1 MTQEVWNKIIN
12 SEMLLIGIG
21 TQLSVKEDNE
31 KQIDEVY
38 DTLAKLAK
46 GRNCFVITSNT
57 DQKLLDGRISKFLT
71 AAPKVEGQEKQWEA
85 YMNWL
90 SCSLTHE
97 LTILELGEGFADPM
111 VMRWPFEKVLSMH
124 QKATLIRVHRI
135 RLKETHLP
143 DELQP
148 KAGAFLVQTVHTFDT
163 TEKNQMYRQELL
175 GLEAKVKEIAEQL
188 SHE

>member
-111 VMRWPFEKVLSMH
+111 VMRWPFEKVLYMH
-124 QKATLIRVHRI
+124 QKATLIRVHPMLYQVPADLNGRGI
-135 RLKETHLP
+135 GVKENCI
-143 DELQP
+143 Q
-148 KAGAFLVQTVHTFDT
+148 F
-163 TEKNQMYRQELL
+163 
-175 GLEAKVKEIAEQL
+175 VKEIAEQL

>member
-31 KQIDEVY
+31 KQIDEAY

-97 LTILELGEGFADPM
+97 LTILELGEGFADPL
-111 VMRWPFEKVLSMH
+111 VLLM
-124 QKATLIRVHRI
+124 RVHPMLYQVPADLNGRGI
-135 RLKETHLP
+135 GVKE
-143 DELQP
+143 DCIQ
-148 KAGAFLVQTVHTFDT
+148 F
-163 TEKNQMYRQELL
+163 
-175 GLEAKVKEIAEQL
+175 VKEIAEQL

>member
-1 MTQEVWNKIIN
+1 M
-12 SEMLLIGIG
+12 
-21 TQLSVKEDNE
+21 KEDNE

-124 QKATLIRVHRI
+124 QKATLIRVHPMLYQVPADLNGRGI
-135 RLKETHLP
+135 GVKENCI
-143 DELQP
+143 Q
-148 KAGAFLVQTVHTFDT
+148 F
-163 TEKNQMYRQELL
+163 
-175 GLEAKVKEIAEQL
+175 VKEIAEQL

>member
-97 LTILELGEGFADPM
+97 LTILELGEGFADSCTSDA
-111 VMRWPFEKVLSMH
+111 VSGAGRFKWQRYWCEGK
-124 QKATLIRVHRI
+124 
-135 RLKETHLP
+135 
-143 DELQP
+143 LQP
-148 KAGAFLVQTVHTFDT
+148 ICKRNSRTVVT
-163 TEKNQMYRQELL
+163 
-175 GLEAKVKEIAEQL
+175 
-188 SHE
+188 

>member
-111 VMRWPFEKVLSMH
+111 PISTTIGRFASPKLS
-124 QKATLIRVHRI
+124 
-135 RLKETHLP
+135 
-143 DELQP
+143 
-148 KAGAFLVQTVHTFDT
+148 AGTTVNH
-163 TEKNQMYRQELL
+163 MYRTIRPSISNQDITITRQSRRNI
-175 GLEAKVKEIAEQL
+175 GNI
-188 SHE
+188 STNT

>member
-111 VMRWPFEKVLSMH
+111 VMRWPFDADSCTSDAVSG
-124 QKATLIRVHRI
+124 
-135 RLKETHLP
+135 
-143 DELQP
+143 
-148 KAGAFLVQTVHTFDT
+148 AGRFKWQRNWCEGKLHPICKRNSRTVVT
-163 TEKNQMYRQELL
+163 
-175 GLEAKVKEIAEQL
+175 
-188 SHE
+188 

>member
-71 AAPKVEGQEKQWEA
+71 A
-85 YMNWL
+85 
-90 SCSLTHE
+90 HR
-97 LTILELGEGFADPM
+97 
-111 VMRWPFEKVLSMH
+111 RWPDGSIHLLH
-124 QKATLIRVHRI
+124 LRI
-135 RLKETHLP
+135 WKFIKKKQRQQQMLRDTET
-143 DELQP
+143 
-148 KAGAFLVQTVHTFDT
+148 K
-163 TEKNQMYRQELL
+163 
-175 GLEAKVKEIAEQL
+175 
-188 SHE
+188 

>member
-97 LTILELGEGFADPM
+97 LTILELGEGFADP
-111 VMRWPFEKVLSMH
+111 
-124 QKATLIRVHRI
+124 KATLIRVHPMLYQVPADLNGRGI
-135 RLKETHLP
+135 GVKENCI
-143 DELQP
+143 Q
-148 KAGAFLVQTVHTFDT
+148 F
-163 TEKNQMYRQELL
+163 
-175 GLEAKVKEIAEQL
+175 VKEIAEQL